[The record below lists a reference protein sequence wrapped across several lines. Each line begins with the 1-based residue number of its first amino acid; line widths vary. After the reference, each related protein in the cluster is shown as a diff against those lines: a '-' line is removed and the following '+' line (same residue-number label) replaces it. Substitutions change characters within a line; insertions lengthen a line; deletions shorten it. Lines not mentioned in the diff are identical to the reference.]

1 MQGLKDEERYRR
13 YSEMVKRNEHIIY
26 KACSLFEQKNKAYY
40 DDLCQDVLL
49 HLWDKF
55 DKFKDAENEA
65 QLIWVMALHEASNRY
80 RRFYRKHHHIE
91 LTESIPAPEELMEE
105 ESVAMSSRLALKE
118 LYDAMEQLDKKER
131 AMLIARM
138 EGESHK
144 KMAMLLGIN
153 GAAMRKRY
161 SRVLQKMRLIL
172 KGELEND

>member
-1 MQGLKDEERYRR
+1 M
-13 YSEMVKRNEHIIY
+13 S
-26 KACSLFEQKNKAYY
+26 
-40 DDLCQDVLL
+40 
-49 HLWDKF
+49 
-55 DKFKDAENEA
+55 
-65 QLIWVMALHEASNRY
+65 
-80 RRFYRKHHHIE
+80 
-91 LTESIPAPEELMEE
+91 E
-105 ESVAMSSRLALKE
+105 ESVARSSRLALKE

-161 SRVLQKMRLIL
+161 SRVLQKMRSIL